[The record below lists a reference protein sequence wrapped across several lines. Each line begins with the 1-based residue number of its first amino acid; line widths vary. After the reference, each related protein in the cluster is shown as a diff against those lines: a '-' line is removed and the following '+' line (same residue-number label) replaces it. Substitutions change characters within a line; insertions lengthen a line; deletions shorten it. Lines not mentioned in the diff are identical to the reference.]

1 LLNDYLK
8 KGLWTRIG
16 SKTLEIYI
24 VHYFIFYGSLFGIG
38 LYKYFKYS
46 WTFPESI
53 IGALIF
59 MLLCTGIVLLDDRYR
74 EKLFTFLGRK
84 VTK

>member
-1 LLNDYLK
+1 TK
-8 KGLWTRIG
+8 VG

-46 WTFPESI
+46 WTFPKSI

-74 EKLFTFLGRK
+74 GKLFTFLGRK